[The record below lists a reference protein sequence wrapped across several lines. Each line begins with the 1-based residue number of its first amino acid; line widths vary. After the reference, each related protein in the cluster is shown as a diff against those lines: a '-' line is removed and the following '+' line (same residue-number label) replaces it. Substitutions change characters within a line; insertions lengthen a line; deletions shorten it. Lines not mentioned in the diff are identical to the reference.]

1 MFLSILF
8 GTFPDLLMKRLSIFV
23 SETWP
28 FSLEVLFLFLVN
40 RIQII
45 DDGFFQEVG
54 HYVALHFS
62 SLYDPVCTYQASILV
77 IFGPTHHFV
86 EPQLQQQL
94 GTVPELA
101 PETAHSGLI
110 HTQGSTYSGG
120 RPSLLEAPE
129 DESPLLCV
137 EPCVI
142 IIGSS
147 TWRSVSESLVQCK
160 LRHHISLRSKGFS
173 SVCELRV
180 NSMDILGS
188 FYVKYN

>member
-1 MFLSILF
+1 MFLSSLF
-8 GTFPDLLMKRLSIFV
+8 GTFPALLMKSLSIFV

-28 FSLEVLFLFLVN
+28 FSLKVLFLFLVN

-45 DDGFFQEVG
+45 HYGLFQEVS
-54 HYVALHFS
+54 HYVPLHLLS
-62 SLYDPVCTYQASILV
+62 VYDSVCTDQTSILV
-77 IFGPTHHFV
+77 IFGPTHHLV
-86 EPQLQQQL
+86 EPQLQQQI
-94 GTVPELA
+94 GTIPEPVPE
-101 PETAHSGLI
+101 PTYSGLVDSK
-110 HTQGSTYSGG
+110 GSTYSGG
-120 RPSLLEAPE
+120 RPSLFEAPE

-142 IIGSS
+142 ILGSS

-180 NSMDILGS
+180 NSMEILCS
-188 FYVKYN
+188 CYVKDK